1 MDTPVVSEA
10 EAHRKAE
17 DERTEKNMDSIRW
30 RAAHVAIEI
39 AESPSHLARVRL
51 KAAWAAVHMSC
62 ECIGPDP
69 AHSFTRAEPG
79 A

>member
-17 DERTEKNMDSIRW
+17 DERTEKHMDSIRW
-30 RAAHVAIEI
+30 RAARAAIEI
-39 AESPSHLARVRL
+39 AESPSHLAKVRL

-69 AHSFTRAEPG
+69 AQSFVWSEPG
-79 A
+79 T